1 MAQLWP
7 LTSDLFHEMNLLDRK
22 LLRDLRAL
30 LSQALAVA
38 LVMACGLTMMIMTR
52 SLILSLN
59 TTRDTY
65 YSQSRFADVFVRLK
79 RAPNAVRAQLS
90 AIPGV
95 ATVETG
101 IAMQVT
107 LDVPGLDLPAVGL
120 LNSIPERG
128 EPVLNRVYLRA
139 GRLPFSGTTRRELAV
154 GEAFAEAHHLRPGD
168 TISAVLNGTKQTF
181 HLSGIALSPEFIF
194 EAPPGSA
201 LPDNKTYGV
210 FWMPYKELATA
221 FQLYGAFNSVAL
233 TLAPGASEG
242 AVIAAVDRL
251 LAPYGGR
258 GAYGRSNHPS
268 HRRLDDEIRVLQ
280 GLSIAFP
287 LVFLSVAAFMTNSVM
302 SRQIALQREQIAML
316 KACGFSNAQVGAH
329 YFKFSL
335 AIVLVGTGLGGIGGI
350 LLGHRLVGLY
360 HLFFRFP
367 RLDFLLDTRVLV
379 AATLVSALAAFLGV
393 AGAVYRA
400 VRLPPAEAMRPEAP
414 ASFRPALLER
424 LGAARWFSASFR
436 MSLRNIER
444 RPVRS
449 GLTCL
454 ALALAT
460 AILIVP
466 NSFRDGISH
475 VIDFQ
480 WDIVQR
486 QTVTLSLVEPG
497 SVRALADFRHLPGV
511 VLAEPFR
518 YVPVEL
524 RAGPVTRRLL
534 LQGLADHGILSRVI
548 DAHPRQLTLPARGIV
563 ISAKLADI
571 LRVRPGDEVVAK
583 VLEGEERELAVP
595 VAGLAEDF
603 AGTAAYM
610 ELSALNRLL
619 LEGDRIS
626 GAHAVV
632 AADRWEEFLLAV
644 KNTPRLAGCV
654 VKASVREGFRQ
665 TTAASIGLL
674 QKIYLLFAT
683 IVAFGIIYNSARI
696 SLSERAREL
705 ATLRVLGFTRGEVG
719 AVLVGELVLLTVVA
733 LPLGLL
739 LGSGLAA
746 GIITTVNTETVRLP
760 LVLTPSNYAFAVLVV
775 ALASALSALFAARK
789 LADIDLVSALKAL
802 D

>member
-1 MAQLWP
+1 M
-7 LTSDLFHEMNLLDRK
+7 SLLDRK
-22 LLRDLRAL
+22 LLRDLYGL
-30 LSQALAVA
+30 KSQALAVA
-38 LVMACGLTMMIMTR
+38 LVMACGLAMMIMTR
-52 SLILSLN
+52 SLILSLE
-59 TTRDTY
+59 TTRDVY
-65 YSQSRFADVFVRLK
+65 YEHNHFAQVFARLK
-79 RAPNAVRAQLS
+79 RAPNSVRAQLA

-95 ATVETG
+95 ATVQTS

-107 LDVPGLDLPAVGL
+107 LDVPGLDVPAVGL
-120 LNSIPERG
+120 FNSLPEYG

-139 GRLPFSGTTRRELAV
+139 GRLPLSQAAQRELAV
-154 GEAFAEAHHLRPGD
+154 GEAFAEAHALRPGD
-168 TISAVLNGTKQTF
+168 SIAAVLNGTKQSF
-181 HLSGIALSPEFIF
+181 RLSGIVLSPEFVF
-194 EAPPGSA
+194 EAPPNSA

-221 FQLYGAFNSVAL
+221 FQLYGAFNNVAL
-233 TLAPGASEG
+233 ALAPGASEG
-242 AVIAAVDRL
+242 EVIAAVDRL

-268 HRRLDDEIRVLQ
+268 HRRVDDEIRVLH

-302 SRQIALQREQIAML
+302 SRQVALQREQIAML

-335 AIVLVGTGLGGIGGI
+335 AIVVAGIGFGGAGGVFLGG
-350 LLGHRLVGLY
+350 RLVNMY

-367 RLDFLLDTRVLV
+367 SLDFLLDTRVLV
-379 AATLVSALAAFLGV
+379 VAAAVSALAAFTGV
-393 AGAVYRA
+393 AGAVRRA
-400 VRLPPAEAMRPEAP
+400 VRLAPAEAMRPEAP
-414 ASFRPALLER
+414 ARYRPALLER

-449 GLTCL
+449 ALTCL

-460 AILIVP
+460 AILVVP
-466 NSFRDGISH
+466 NSFRDGVAH

-497 SVRALADFRHLPGV
+497 PARGLADFRHLPGV
-511 VLAEPFR
+511 MLAQPFR

-524 RAGPVTRRLL
+524 RAGPVMRRLL
-534 LQGLADHGILSRVI
+534 LQGLPASGTLSRVI
-548 DAHPRQLTLPARGIV
+548 DAHPRQLALPARGIV

-571 LRVRPGDEVVAK
+571 LSVHPGDMVVAK

-603 AGTAAYM
+603 SGLAAYM
-610 ELSALNRLL
+610 EISALNRLL

-626 GAHAVV
+626 GAHLVV
-632 AADRWEEFLLAV
+632 AGGQWPEFLSAV

-654 VKASVREGFRQ
+654 IKNSVREGFRQ

-674 QKIYLLFAT
+674 QKIYMFFAT
-683 IVAFGIIYNSARI
+683 VVAFGIIYNSARI
-696 SLSERAREL
+696 SLSERSREL
-705 ATLRVLGFTRGEVG
+705 ATLRVLGFSRGEVG
-719 AVLVGELVLLTVVA
+719 TVLVGELVLLTVAA
-733 LPLGLL
+733 LPLGLV
-739 LGSGLAA
+739 LGSGFAR

-760 LVLTPSNYAFAVLVV
+760 LVLTTANYAFAALVV
-775 ALASALSALFAARK
+775 AVASALSALFAARK
-789 LADIDLVSALKAL
+789 LAAIDLVSALKAL